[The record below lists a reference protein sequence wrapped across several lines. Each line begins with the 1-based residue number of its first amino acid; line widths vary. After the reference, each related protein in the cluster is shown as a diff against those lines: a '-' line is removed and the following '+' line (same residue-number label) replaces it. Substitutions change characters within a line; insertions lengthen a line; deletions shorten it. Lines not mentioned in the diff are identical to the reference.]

1 MSRLNRLPVALAAA
15 VLLAGAATQAFA
27 LTPKVASG
35 STSGLNWTAQSL
47 LTGAAPGG
55 TGTGFDDLLGSFLY
69 HPSFPGYSGV
79 VGMLMDYGPGGAFIC
94 SGTLLPDRMSVLT
107 AAHCVSDGAGTANP
121 LTTTILFQPPG
132 GMAPDQ
138 RIYTF
143 PNPATQVTVSQYF
156 VNPNY
161 TGEVIDQNDIAVL
174 RLSEMAPEWASS
186 YGIYTG
192 GDLTG
197 KDFNVAGYG
206 RIGTGDAG
214 SVGFTGR
221 LRQGDNM
228 YDYAWGNA
236 AFDGFFTD
244 GFFGSAD
251 VEFSFVSDF
260 DNGLAANDQ
269 AGLIAQ
275 AFGSNAFNDLG
286 VGAREVGVAGGD
298 SGGPN
303 FIDGMIAAVNSYGLT
318 FGTDFGDLGGGLNN
332 GFGEFSGYVPT
343 YIHADWIAAQMVPE
357 PGTYGL
363 MALGLLAVGG
373 IARRRRAV

>member
-197 KDFNVAGYG
+197 KDFNVAG
-206 RIGTGDAG
+206 
-214 SVGFTGR
+214 
-221 LRQGDNM
+221 
-228 YDYAWGNA
+228 
-236 AFDGFFTD
+236 
-244 GFFGSAD
+244 
-251 VEFSFVSDF
+251 
-260 DNGLAANDQ
+260 
-269 AGLIAQ
+269 
-275 AFGSNAFNDLG
+275 
-286 VGAREVGVAGGD
+286 
-298 SGGPN
+298 
-303 FIDGMIAAVNSYGLT
+303 
-318 FGTDFGDLGGGLNN
+318 
-332 GFGEFSGYVPT
+332 
-343 YIHADWIAAQMVPE
+343 
-357 PGTYGL
+357 
-363 MALGLLAVGG
+363 
-373 IARRRRAV
+373 